1 MDSQSLEDLRTW
13 IRDADDRA
21 YSEHVARAEV
31 ESPRAQ
37 VREFHRPIAEARARC
52 PVQPH
57 SQSTLVGFED
67 YRKAMSVFSE
77 RPVYAL
83 IGHAQTRQGFM
94 DTDVFSSSIHNE
106 TIAQVWGETLL
117 GMDGAQH
124 RKYRGII
131 TSAFRKSVLDR
142 WERTAIEP
150 IVEGL
155 IDRFA
160 GRGRAELVGEFTMLF
175 PVYVVAE
182 MLGLPRA
189 DVPKFTSWAADT
201 IAIFFDPKTALA
213 ASAALQDYLDAAIE
227 ERRANPSPHDE
238 QDLIG
243 LLVEAEI
250 EGQRLTNQEIINF
263 CRILLPAGAE
273 TTARSTGSL
282 LLGLLT
288 HPDQLELVRA
298 DPGWVERAVEEG
310 LRWEPPLTSV
320 NRLTTRETELAGV
333 TIPANAIV
341 ECNMS
346 GANRDPAVW
355 ADPDVF
361 DITREP
367 AQHLAFAAG
376 PHLCLGIHLARAESR
391 IALATLLRRLPG
403 LRLDPEAPA
412 PEARGLG
419 FRSPRTLPVLF
430 TPERS

>member
-1 MDSQSLEDLRTW
+1 MDDLRTW
-13 IRDADDRA
+13 IREADDRA
-21 YSEHVARAEV
+21 YSEHVAKAET

-37 VREFHRPIAEARARC
+37 VGEFHGPLAEARSRC

-94 DTDVFSSSIHNE
+94 DTSVFSSSIHNE

-124 RKYRGII
+124 RQYRGII
-131 TSAFRKSVLDR
+131 THAFRKSVLDR
-142 WERTAIEP
+142 WEGSAISP

-227 ERRANPSPHDE
+227 ERRAKPND
-238 QDLIG
+238 DLIG
-243 LLVEAEI
+243 LLVAAEI

-273 TTARSTGSL
+273 TTARSTGNL

-288 HPDQLELVRA
+288 HPDQLELLRA
-298 DPGWVERAVEEG
+298 DESMIDRAIEEG

-320 NRLTTRETELAGV
+320 NRLSTRQIEIDGV
-333 TIPANAIV
+333 PIPAGAIV

-355 ADPDVF
+355 PDPDRF
-361 DITREP
+361 DITRPP

-391 IALATLLRRLPG
+391 IALRTLLRRLPG
-403 LRLDPEAPA
+403 LRLDPDAAVPK
-412 PEARGLG
+412 ARGLG
-419 FRSPRTLPVLF
+419 FRSPRSLPVVF
-430 TPERS
+430 DVS

>member
-1 MDSQSLEDLRTW
+1 MEDLRAW
-13 IRDADDRA
+13 IRNADDRA
-21 YSEHVARAEV
+21 YSEHIAKAEAS
-31 ESPRAQ
+31 SPRAQ
-37 VREFHRPIAEARARC
+37 VREFHGPLAEARTRC

-67 YRKAMSVFSE
+67 YRKAMAVFSE

-94 DTDVFSSSIHNE
+94 DTGAFSSSIHNE

-142 WERTAIEP
+142 WERSAIGP

-160 GRGRAELVGEFTMLF
+160 GRGRAELVGDFTMLF

-182 MLGLPRA
+182 MLGLPRE

-201 IAIFFDPKTALA
+201 VTIFFDPKTALA
-213 ASAALQDYLDAAIE
+213 ASAALQDYLDAAIS
-227 ERRANPSPHDE
+227 ERRARPSD
-238 QDLIG
+238 DLIG
-243 LLVEAEI
+243 LLVDAEI

-273 TTARSTGSL
+273 TTARSTGNL

-288 HPDQLELVRA
+288 HPEQLELLRTDETLIDRA
-298 DPGWVERAVEEG
+298 IEEG

-320 NRLTTRETELAGV
+320 NRIAIRETEIDGV
-333 TIPANAIV
+333 PIPAGAIV

-346 GANRDPAVW
+346 GANRDPALW
-355 ADPDVF
+355 PDPDRF
-361 DITREP
+361 DIARPP

-391 IALATLLRRLPG
+391 IALRALLRRLPE
-403 LRLDPEAPA
+403 LRLDPAAPA

-419 FRSPRTLPVLF
+419 FRSPRTLPVTF
-430 TPERS
+430 TAEV

>member
-1 MDSQSLEDLRTW
+1 MSDLRTW

-21 YSEHVARAEV
+21 YSEHLAKAE
-31 ESPRAQ
+31 EASPRAQ
-37 VREFHRPIAEARARC
+37 VAEFHRPIAEARARC

-77 RPVYAL
+77 RPVFAL
-83 IGHAQTRQGFM
+83 IGHGETKRGFM
-94 DTDVFSSSIHNE
+94 DTEVFSSSIHNE

-117 GMDGAQH
+117 GMDGEQH
-124 RKYRGII
+124 RRYRNTIA
-131 TSAFRKSVLDR
+131 SAFRKSVLDR
-142 WERTAIEP
+142 WERDAVVP

-160 GRGRAELVGEFTMLF
+160 ARGRADLIGEFTLLF

-201 IAIFFDPKTALA
+201 ITIFFDPRTALA
-213 ASAALQDYLDAAIE
+213 ASAALQTYLDAAIS
-227 ERRANPSPHDE
+227 ERRTAPGD
-238 QDLIG
+238 DLIS
-243 LLVEAEI
+243 LLIEAEI
-250 EGQRLTNQEIINF
+250 EGQRLTNQEIVNF

-288 HPDQLELVRA
+288 HPDQLEMVRA
-298 DPGWVERAVEEG
+298 DVAAGSTAVAERAIEEA

-320 NRLTTRETELAGV
+320 NRISTQETEVAGV
-333 TIPANAIV
+333 RIPAGAIV

-355 ADPDVF
+355 PDPDRF
-361 DITREP
+361 DITRP
-367 AQHLAFAAG
+367 AAQHLAFAAG
-376 PHLCLGIHLARAESR
+376 PHHCLGVHLARAESR
-391 IALATLLRRLPG
+391 VALTTLLRRLPG
-403 LRLDPEAPA
+403 LRLDPDAA
-412 PEARGLG
+412 VPEALGLG
-419 FRSPRTLPVLF
+419 FRSPRTLPALF
-430 TPERS
+430 EAS

>member
-1 MDSQSLEDLRTW
+1 MEDLRTW
-13 IRDADDRA
+13 IREADDRA
-21 YSEHVARAEV
+21 YSEHVAKAEAD
-31 ESPRAQ
+31 SPRAQ
-37 VREFHRPIAEARARC
+37 VRKFHGPIAEARARC

-83 IGHAQTRQGFM
+83 VGHAQARQGFM
-94 DTDVFSSSIHNE
+94 DTEVFSSSIHNE

-131 TSAFRKSVLDR
+131 THAFRKSVLDR
-142 WERTAIEP
+142 WEHSAIEP

-160 GRGRAELVGEFTMLF
+160 SRGRADLVGDFTMLF

-182 MLGLPRA
+182 MLGLPRE

-201 IAIFFDPKTALA
+201 VTIFFDPKTALA
-213 ASAALQDYLDAAIE
+213 ASAALQDYLDAAIT
-227 ERRANPSPHDE
+227 ERRANPGE
-238 QDLIG
+238 DLIG
-243 LLVEAEI
+243 LLIEAEI
-250 EGQRLTNQEIINF
+250 SGERLTNQEIINF

-288 HPDQLELVRA
+288 HPDQLDMLRA
-298 DPGWVERAVEEG
+298 DPELIPRAIEEG

-320 NRLTTRETELAGV
+320 NRLATRDAEIDGV
-333 TIPANAIV
+333 AIPAGAIV

-346 GANRDPAVW
+346 GANRDPAIW
-355 ADPDVF
+355 PDPDRF
-361 DITREP
+361 DITRPP

-376 PHLCLGIHLARAESR
+376 PHLCLGVHLARAETR
-391 IALATLLRRLPG
+391 IALATLLRRLPD
-403 LRLDPEAPA
+403 LRLDPDAPA
-412 PEARGLG
+412 PEVLGLG
-419 FRSPRTLPVLF
+419 FRSPRSLPVTF
-430 TPERS
+430 TPQSTR